1 MWLLIGVMFCVERLR
16 KRVPLTIIARDGLA
30 VYRFFTGEVAGFE
43 NGSPRYFTAEDERRI
58 AAHFEQARKEN
69 PEDVA
74 AIEKN
79 MAAYAA
85 RRPERHPLR
94 FWECFTKRKNYNV
107 ADPALSPNYLFLCV
121 PLLLLARRSRWVTWL
136 LVISSGFFLLT
147 VRTVWV
153 AHTCSRSTPRS
164 RSSPLTRSKTS
175 PSASGNTSAMRG
187 SSPPFLCQ
195 ALSFAKTRFICV
207 FNNFACL
214 SPNQK
219 FRDQNFILA

>member
-1 MWLLIGVMFCVERLR
+1 MFCVERPC
-16 KRVPLTIIARDGLA
+16 KPVSFATIARDGLLFIA
-30 VYRFFTGEVAGFE
+30 VALATSAPWFVKNAVWFHNPVYPFFTGEVAGFE
-43 NGSPRYFTAEDERRI
+43 NGSPRYVTAEDERKI

-121 PLLLLARRSRWVTWL
+121 PLLL
-136 LVISSGFFLLT
+136 
-147 VRTVWV
+147 
-153 AHTCSRSTPRS
+153 
-164 RSSPLTRSKTS
+164 
-175 PSASGNTSAMRG
+175 
-187 SSPPFLCQ
+187 
-195 ALSFAKTRFICV
+195 
-207 FNNFACL
+207 
-214 SPNQK
+214 
-219 FRDQNFILA
+219 